1 VIDNA
6 ESVSYS
12 GIEGSLTVYGG
23 GTGTDLFSVVSSPV
37 GGVVLDGEDGS
48 DTYTVHWGSL
58 VGNVQIIDRG
68 SSGTDKL
75 ALECAG
81 TTFGSGTASNSGQTV
96 TFSGIEQPP
105 SPCTV
110 SSASASSAAA
120 AAATTSTST
129 TTVPFAGSAGASLGT
144 ATPAAASSGLVV
156 RLLGAPKAGR
166 VVWALANTTPDA
178 VTYEWQ
184 LCKGKSCVTI
194 AAGNAA
200 GIRVRP
206 EWVGKQ
212 LRVLVHARADGSR
225 PAAVAAAKT
234 PSLRRR

>member
-1 VIDNA
+1 M
-6 ESVSYS
+6 
-12 GIEGSLTVYGG
+12 
-23 GTGTDLFSVVSSPV
+23 
-37 GGVVLDGEDGS
+37 
-48 DTYTVHWGSL
+48 
-58 VGNVQIIDRG
+58 
-68 SSGTDKL
+68 
-75 ALECAG
+75 
-81 TTFGSGTASNSGQTV
+81 
-96 TFSGIEQPP
+96 
-105 SPCTV
+105 
-110 SSASASSAAA
+110 
-120 AAATTSTST
+120 
-129 TTVPFAGSAGASLGT
+129 
-144 ATPAAASSGLVV
+144 
-156 RLLGAPKAGR
+156 
-166 VVWALANTTPDA
+166 WALANTTPDA